1 MSDKLNI
8 EYNLDFNGVTTSILD
23 SKPKQQSRKCSNTV
37 GNGAKDSKLLVPGS
51 MVQVV
56 SETFAELV
64 GSLKKLNCKT
74 GKVRHSIL

>member
-1 MSDKLNI
+1 MVLQPPFWILSQND
-8 EYNLDFNGVTTSILD
+8 NLES
-23 SKPKQQSRKCSNTV
+23 V

-56 SETFAELV
+56 SKTFAEFV

-74 GKVRHSIL
+74 GKGTVGFPLFAKES